1 MLIFKSF
8 FRFILI
14 QHISIRVFAFIFFIN
29 VAAKVELEHMIIQH
43 CPKICNG
50 LQWISIF
57 HKYEIQPLIY
67 HIKSNPVSQILS
79 REKNLKSFTM
89 N

>member
-1 MLIFKSF
+1 MDIFESF

-14 QHISIRVFAFIFFIN
+14 QHISIRFFCLYFFIN
-29 VAAKVELEHMIIQH
+29 IAVSVELEHMIIQH